1 MNQRR
6 PRVIR
11 GSVREASEPVAGAVV
26 SFVAGPTA
34 LPDIATL
41 TDPSGDFSLSAP
53 ISGQIPKAIDTE
65 ASTSHKPAG
74 HPPSTGAGKLPD
86 WAYPSAAFD

>member
-1 MNQRR
+1 VSEKR

-11 GSVREASEPVAGAVV
+11 GSVRDDTGPVAGAVV

-41 TDPSGDFSLSAP
+41 TDTGGDFALSAP
-53 ISGQIPKAIDTE
+53 TPGRYTVAVVFPDGHQARQDVDIGDADDVVAVLISR
-65 ASTSHKPAG
+65 
-74 HPPSTGAGKLPD
+74 
-86 WAYPSAAFD
+86 

>member
-1 MNQRR
+1 VSGTR

-11 GSVREASEPVAGAVV
+11 GTVRDRTGPAAGAVV

-41 TDPSGDFSLSAP
+41 TDPGGAFALSAP
-53 ISGQIPKAIDTE
+53 VPGRYAVVAVFPDGHQARQDVDIAEGDDEVAVLISR
-65 ASTSHKPAG
+65 
-74 HPPSTGAGKLPD
+74 
-86 WAYPSAAFD
+86 

>member
-1 MNQRR
+1 MSENR

-11 GSVREASEPVAGAVV
+11 GTVRDRSGPVAGAVV

-41 TDPSGDFSLSAP
+41 TDPAGDFALTAP
-53 ISGQIPKAIDTE
+53 VPGRYSVAVVFPDGHQARQDIEIADADDVVAVLISR
-65 ASTSHKPAG
+65 
-74 HPPSTGAGKLPD
+74 
-86 WAYPSAAFD
+86 

>member
-1 MNQRR
+1 MSQTR

-11 GSVREASEPVAGAVV
+11 GTVRDRTGPVAGSVV

-41 TDPSGDFSLSAP
+41 SDAASAFALSAP
-53 ISGQIPKAIDTE
+53 VPGRYSIVAGDDVVDVLISR
-65 ASTSHKPAG
+65 
-74 HPPSTGAGKLPD
+74 
-86 WAYPSAAFD
+86 

>member
-1 MNQRR
+1 
-6 PRVIR
+6 VIR

-53 ISGQIPKAIDTE
+53 ISGRYAVAVVFPD
-65 ASTSHKPAG
+65 G
-74 HPPSTGAGKLPD
+74 HQVRHDVDIADDEDVVAVLITR
-86 WAYPSAAFD
+86 

>member
-1 MNQRR
+1 MSQTR

-11 GSVREASEPVAGAVV
+11 GTVRDASGPVAGAVV

-41 TDPSGDFSLSAP
+41 TDPHGDFALSAP
-53 ISGQIPKAIDTE
+53 IPGRYTVAAVFPD
-65 ASTSHKPAG
+65 G
-74 HPPSTGAGKLPD
+74 HQARQDVDIAEGDDVVAVLISR
-86 WAYPSAAFD
+86 